1 MHIGQAEVAASVAVG
16 QLLVIKAEQ
25 VEHRGVEV
33 MDGDFVLD
41 GGETEFV
48 GRAVDLASL
57 HAAARQPAGEAV
69 VIVIAAVDLAGVG
82 SRSGKLDGRS
92 PSKFAAPQDERF
104 IEQPAFFQ
112 IAEQRADRFVALACQ
127 AAVIDLDVVV
137 VVPRLAFAVPKLD
150 EANASFDEASGDQ
163 KLPRLNA
170 RSVSLL
176 HVLRFLLDVE
186 GVGRLHLHPVS
197 QLERMDASFQ
207 RGFVRA
213 GLGVTAVQFLQQIE
227 LPPLLAPSDLI
238 VADVLDQLF
247 DLRVLGVDVR
257 PLEDTGQERRSPV
270 LRPRD
275 RQAVR
280 THRDKAGEVLVLGP
294 QSIRDPRTEAW
305 PHESPVAAV
314 HQHERRLVVGD
325 FRVHR
330 PNHADVIDMLSR
342 VLEEFAHLD
351 ATLAVLR
358 ELVRR
363 PQRGPGLAF
372 GRQVRRR
379 QRLAVILR
387 QRWLRIERVHMRRPA
402 VQKDV
407 NDMLRLPGV
416 LRRMGDHRRRAD
428 RRGFNAPRRATRAR
442 EQTRQPKR
450 PQPGPRTRQK
460 LAPR

>member
-25 VEHRGVEV
+25 VEHRGVEI

-137 VVPRLAFAVPKLD
+137 VVPRLALAVPKLD

-176 HVLRFLLDVE
+176 HVLRFLLNVE
-186 GVGRLHLHPVS
+186 GVGR
-197 QLERMDASFQ
+197 R
-207 RGFVRA
+207 
-213 GLGVTAVQFLQQIE
+213 
-227 LPPLLAPSDLI
+227 
-238 VADVLDQLF
+238 
-247 DLRVLGVDVR
+247 
-257 PLEDTGQERRSPV
+257 
-270 LRPRD
+270 
-275 RQAVR
+275 
-280 THRDKAGEVLVLGP
+280 
-294 QSIRDPRTEAW
+294 
-305 PHESPVAAV
+305 
-314 HQHERRLVVGD
+314 
-325 FRVHR
+325 
-330 PNHADVIDMLSR
+330 
-342 VLEEFAHLD
+342 
-351 ATLAVLR
+351 
-358 ELVRR
+358 
-363 PQRGPGLAF
+363 
-372 GRQVRRR
+372 
-379 QRLAVILR
+379 
-387 QRWLRIERVHMRRPA
+387 
-402 VQKDV
+402 
-407 NDMLRLPGV
+407 
-416 LRRMGDHRRRAD
+416 
-428 RRGFNAPRRATRAR
+428 
-442 EQTRQPKR
+442 
-450 PQPGPRTRQK
+450 
-460 LAPR
+460 